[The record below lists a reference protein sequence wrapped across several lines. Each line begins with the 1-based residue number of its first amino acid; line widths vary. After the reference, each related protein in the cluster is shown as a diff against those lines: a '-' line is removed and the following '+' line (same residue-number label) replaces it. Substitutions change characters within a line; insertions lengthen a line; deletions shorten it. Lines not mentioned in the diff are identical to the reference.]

1 MRRSIKRKVQKKPE
15 AKIFLLF
22 FAQRVSPF
30 YSCECFNQAMYLCSE
45 MRNSWWRKTVV
56 GQNANRTKCQ
66 PDIMPTKGWHIVRTL
81 FCGWHFVRP
90 NFLVGIFSWP
100 SKHVLA
106 LCPKQI
112 EHGVPISESMF
123 DSFPSDRKKFDGL
136 TLIRHTAIASRQILK
151 RGSTSA
157 TRNSALN
164 FKLKT
169 PYPPLPNIFWTL

>member
-1 MRRSIKRKVQKKPE
+1 MLLVMTLQCLP
-15 AKIFLLF
+15 FLSDLYF
-22 FAQRVSPF
+22 
-30 YSCECFNQAMYLCSE
+30 LIL
-45 MRNSWWRKTVV
+45 WWYHFMLVLVLVTFQVV
-56 GQNANRTKCQ
+56 GQNANQTKCQ
-66 PDIMPTKGWHIVRTL
+66 PDIMPTKGWHIVRTF

-157 TRNSALN
+157 SRNSALH

-169 PYPPLPNIFWTL
+169 PYPLCQTYSEPSRHEDSPDTT